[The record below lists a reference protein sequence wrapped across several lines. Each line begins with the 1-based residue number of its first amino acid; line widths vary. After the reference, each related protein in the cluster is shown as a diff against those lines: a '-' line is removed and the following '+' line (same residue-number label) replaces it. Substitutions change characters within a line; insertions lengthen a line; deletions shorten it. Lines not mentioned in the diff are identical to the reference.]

1 MKVTVENKKGL
12 NKDVKVFVDK
22 KTMNVYMDEK
32 YEEIKGTVNLKGFRP
47 GKVPREILKRQFG
60 KAVFSE
66 VLDKVL
72 KETSTKALQEN
83 KIKPAGQPKLDLK
96 TYGEDK
102 DLEYILS
109 VTELPKVELK
119 SIENIKFDEYTVKID
134 QKETDKRIN
143 DIAKNQPNF
152 KEAPE
157 TTKAKKGDLV
167 VFDYN
172 ATVDEKTF
180 KGGEGKNTQLT
191 LGKDLFLKG
200 FDEQLIGV
208 KKGDEKIVD
217 ATLPENFPEK
227 EFINKKAKF
236 KCTIS
241 AVKIPED
248 VKIDDQFA
256 KNLGA
261 KDLNDLK
268 SLITKQINDEYK
280 NSLDR
285 LTKNQILKEIEKFK
299 VSEIPENLLEDEIKI
314 LSQGM
319 SEDDAKKS
327 RKNFEEVAKKR
338 IKVGLV
344 LNEFGEQNQIKVTEQ
359 ELQAEVQKQIRMMPG
374 QEKMV
379 MEFYKK
385 NPNALA
391 SLRGTV
397 YEEKIL
403 NMIKE
408 KAKPNKKEISKD
420 EAEKILKESQ
430 KQQLEQERRQAEINT
445 LQQHNDLLAELDQA
459 EDVNRATFAFLNRDD
474 DNSVRA
480 FNEAQTEISDRDIRR
495 IDAQGLY
502 ASEQLRLRS
511 VGALRAGRAAE
522 RAANLNAMATIF
534 SASYKATQT
543 G

>member
-12 NKDVKVFVDK
+12 NKDIKVFIDK
-22 KTMNVYMDEK
+22 KTMNSYMDEK

-47 GKVPREILKRQFG
+47 GKVPVEVLKRQFG

-72 KETSTKALQEN
+72 KDSTTKALEEN

-102 DLEYILS
+102 DLEYIIS
-109 VTELPKVELK
+109 VTEFPKVELK

-134 QKETDKRIN
+134 ESETEKRIKE
-143 DIAKNQPNF
+143 IAKNTPSF
-152 KEAPE
+152 KDAPPE
-157 TTKAKKGDLV
+157 TKAKEGDLV
-167 VFDYN
+167 SFDYT
-172 ATVDEKTF
+172 ATVDEKSF

-200 FDEQLIGV
+200 FDKQLVGV
-208 KKGDEKIVD
+208 KKDDQKVVE

-227 EFINKKAKF
+227 ELVNKKAKF
-236 KCTIS
+236 NCKILS
-241 AVKIPED
+241 VKISEE

-261 KDLNDLK
+261 KDLKDLK
-268 SLITKQINDEYK
+268 TLISKQINDEYK

-285 LTKNQILKEIEKFK
+285 LSKNQILKELEKFK
-299 VSEIPENLLEDEIKI
+299 VDEIPQNLVDEEVKV

-319 SEDDAKKS
+319 TDEDKKKS
-327 RKNFEEVAKKR
+327 KDNFEEIAKKR
-338 IKVGLV
+338 IKVGLI
-344 LNEFGEQNQIKVTEQ
+344 LNEFGEQNQIKVSEQ

-379 MEFYKK
+379 MDFYQK
-385 NPNALA
+385 NQSALA

-403 NMIKE
+403 NLVKQ
-408 KAKPNKKEISKD
+408 KAKSNKKEVSKE
-420 EAEKILKESQ
+420 EAEKILKQSQ
-430 KQQLEQERRQAEINT
+430 NQDEGTEQ
-445 LQQHNDLLAELDQA
+445 
-459 EDVNRATFAFLNRDD
+459 
-474 DNSVRA
+474 
-480 FNEAQTEISDRDIRR
+480 
-495 IDAQGLY
+495 
-502 ASEQLRLRS
+502 ASKKKVETKKKEVKKTTPKTKS
-511 VGALRAGRAAE
+511 PAKKTKKV
-522 RAANLNAMATIF
+522 
-534 SASYKATQT
+534 SKK
-543 G
+543 

>member
-12 NKDVKVFVDK
+12 NKDLKIFIDK
-22 KTMNVYMDEK
+22 KTMSSYIDEK

-60 KAVFSE
+60 QAVFSE

-72 KETSTKALQEN
+72 KETSTKALEEN

-109 VTELPKVELK
+109 VTELPKVEIK
-119 SIENIKFDEYTVKID
+119 SIENLRFDEYTVKID
-134 QKETDKRIN
+134 EKETDKRIKE
-143 DIAKNQPNF
+143 ISKNQPSF
-152 KEAPE
+152 KDAKDS
-157 TTKAKKGDLV
+157 KAKEGNLV
-167 VFDYN
+167 IFDYT
-172 ATVDEKTF
+172 ATVDGKPF

-200 FDEQLIGV
+200 FDKQLIGV
-208 KKGDEKIVD
+208 KNGDEKVVE

-227 EFINKKAKF
+227 DLVNKKAKF
-236 KCTIS
+236 NCKILS
-241 AVKIPED
+241 VKIPEET
-248 VKIDDQFA
+248 KIDDDFA

-261 KDLNDLK
+261 KDLKDLK
-268 SLITKQINDEYK
+268 LLITKQINDEYK

-285 LTKNQILKEIEKFK
+285 LSKNQILKEIENFK
-299 VSEIPENLLEDEIKI
+299 VSEIPENLMEEEIKV

-319 SEDDAKKS
+319 SEEDAKKS

-338 IKVGLV
+338 IKVGLI

-379 MEFYKK
+379 MDFYQK
-385 NPNALA
+385 NPSAIA

-397 YEEKIL
+397 YEDKII
-403 NMIKE
+403 NAIKE
-408 KAKPNKKEISKD
+408 KAKSNKKEITKD

-430 KQQLEQERRQAEINT
+430 KQQLDQELKNQRKPEKKV
-445 LQQHNDLLAELDQA
+445 E
-459 EDVNRATFAFLNRDD
+459 
-474 DNSVRA
+474 SKKS
-480 FNEAQTEISDRDIRR
+480 ISSKDKPK
-495 IDAQGLY
+495 
-502 ASEQLRLRS
+502 S
-511 VGALRAGRAAE
+511 
-522 RAANLNAMATIF
+522 TKTK
-534 SASYKATQT
+534 SAVKKIKKVSKK
-543 G
+543 

>member
-22 KTMNVYMDEK
+22 KTMNSYMDEK

-60 KAVFSE
+60 KAIFSE

-72 KETSTKALQEN
+72 KDTTTKALEEN

-102 DLEYILS
+102 DLEYVIS

-119 SIENIKFDEYTVKID
+119 SIDNLKFDEYIVKID
-134 QKETDKRIN
+134 STEADQRIK

-152 KEAPE
+152 KDAPSDA
-157 TTKAKKGDLV
+157 KASDKDLV
-167 VFDYN
+167 IFDYT
-172 ATVDEKTF
+172 ATVDGKTF

-200 FDEQLIGV
+200 FDKQLIGV
-208 KKGDEKIVD
+208 KKDDEKIVE
-217 ATLPENFPEK
+217 AVLPENFPEK
-227 EFINKKAKF
+227 DLINKVAKF
-236 KCTIS
+236 NCKITS
-241 AVKIPED
+241 VKKPEET
-248 VKIDDQFA
+248 KIDDEFA

-285 LTKNQILKEIEKFK
+285 LSKNQIIKELEKFK
-299 VSEIPENLLEDEIKI
+299 VNEIPENLIEEEVKI

-319 SEDDAKKS
+319 SDEDAKNS
-327 RKNFEEVAKKR
+327 RKNFEEIAKKR
-338 IKVGLV
+338 IKVGLI
-344 LNEFGEQNQIKVTEQ
+344 LNEFGEQNKIKVTEQ
-359 ELQAEVQKQIRMMPG
+359 EIQTEIQKQIRMMPG

-379 MEFYKK
+379 MDFYQK
-385 NPNALA
+385 NPSAVA

-397 YEEKIL
+397 YEEKIISL
-403 NMIKE
+403 LKE
-408 KAKPNKKEISKD
+408 KAKPNKKEISKN
-420 EAEKILKESQ
+420 EAEKILKDSQ
-430 KQQLEQERRQAEINT
+430 KQ
-445 LQQHNDLLAELDQA
+445 ELDQ
-459 EDVNRATFAFLNRDD
+459 ELKDQRKPKKKNDEKKL
-474 DNSVRA
+474 
-480 FNEAQTEISDRDIRR
+480 TENKSQSKPKK
-495 IDAQGLY
+495 AK
-502 ASEQLRLRS
+502 
-511 VGALRAGRAAE
+511 
-522 RAANLNAMATIF
+522 TITKKTKKV
-534 SASYKATQT
+534 SKK
-543 G
+543 